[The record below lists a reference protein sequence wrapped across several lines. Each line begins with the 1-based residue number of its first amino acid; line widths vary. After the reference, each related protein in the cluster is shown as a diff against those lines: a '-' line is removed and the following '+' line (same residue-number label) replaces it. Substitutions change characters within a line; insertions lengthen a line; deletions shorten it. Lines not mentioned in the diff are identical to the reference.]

1 MVFVIGDLHL
11 SFGVDKPMEIFGY
24 KWENHIE
31 KLTNNWI
38 EQVKE
43 DDTVILAGDFSW
55 SSNLDDAYK
64 DFEYINNLPG
74 KKILLKGNHDYWW
87 STLTKMNK
95 YLEEK
100 NFKNIYFLHNNSY
113 EFEDFEIVGTKGWS
127 DQEITGYEKNILRE
141 IGRLKTS
148 IESTKTD
155 KPKIAVIHHPPFF
168 TGEKEEYKFTKILEE
183 NNVKKCY
190 YGHLHG
196 SSHINAIQGSINGV
210 EYHLISGDYLD
221 FRLKLIEL

>member
-87 STLTKMNK
+87 STLTKI
-95 YLEEK
+95 
-100 NFKNIYFLHNNSY
+100 FKFI
-113 EFEDFEIVGTKGWS
+113 
-127 DQEITGYEKNILRE
+127 
-141 IGRLKTS
+141 
-148 IESTKTD
+148 
-155 KPKIAVIHHPPFF
+155 
-168 TGEKEEYKFTKILEE
+168 
-183 NNVKKCY
+183 
-190 YGHLHG
+190 
-196 SSHINAIQGSINGV
+196 
-210 EYHLISGDYLD
+210 
-221 FRLKLIEL
+221 